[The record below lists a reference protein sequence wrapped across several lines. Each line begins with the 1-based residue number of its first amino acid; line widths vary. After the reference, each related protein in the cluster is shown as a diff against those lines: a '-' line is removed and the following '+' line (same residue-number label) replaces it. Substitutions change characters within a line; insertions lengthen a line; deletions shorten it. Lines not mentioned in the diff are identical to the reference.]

1 MKIITLTGGKNT
13 KKEVLAY
20 RLAKNSDVSYIKP
33 YTDREVSD
41 DVDES
46 ELNGYNYVSKD
57 TLDTMIEEDEVLCS
71 RIINGNRY
79 VFFKSQLIHDY
90 NVMIVDDY
98 ALVDLQSNWKEDLY
112 SIKVKSNNEKASN
125 RIDTYLYDH
134 EFDKVYN
141 IDTDDFDAL
150 EWGIGYGM

>member
-71 RIINGNRY
+71 RTINGNRY

-150 EWGIGYGM
+150 EWGIWYGM

>member
-33 YTDREVSD
+33 YTDRDVSD

-98 ALVDLQSNWKEDLY
+98 AFVDLQSNWKDDLY

>member
-41 DVDES
+41 EMDES

-57 TLDTMIEEDEVLCS
+57 TLDKMIEEDEVLCKS
-71 RIINGNRY
+71 LVNGNRY
-79 VFFKSQLIHDY
+79 VFFKSQLTHDY

-98 ALVDLQSNWKEDLY
+98 ALVDLQGKWKKELY
-112 SIKVKSNNEKASN
+112 SIKVKSNKEKPSN